1 LKKFLLL
8 LLSSFV
14 LFTHKCQGE
23 KKVPTKKVF
32 SSRWSSVSK
41 TKMDENIERKEKGR
55 QLGRKRKG

>member
-1 LKKFLLL
+1 MPR
-8 LLSSFV
+8 
-14 LFTHKCQGE
+14 GE
-23 KKVPTKKVF
+23 KKFQQKKVF